1 MMSVD
6 LSTLDNF
13 WLKRLKQYREICVVN
28 GIYLG
33 RRGVHSECE
42 PIQIINTLP
51 LDEMFGTP
59 GLQRSPHLLNALQY
73 CKEAECELFKSR
85 YMTKKDSIEIFKTS
99 TNGQYMVLKNND
111 VWDTLENYLKNKN
124 KRAESPYRLLN
135 VPADGNCFYHC
146 LVKAMK
152 YMPVL
157 KDIYIKHSV
166 DLSSIEDPMMVF
178 RMIFARNI
186 TDDDFEN
193 YKLLCIVEPENTQCE
208 SIADFRWLVCNTN
221 EYANSIIISILHR
234 LGDGNLSISIYNSA
248 NIQSS
253 PNEWNHDCKSE
264 SDIRENAPYGPMWSS
279 TTHLCLLLANN
290 HYNIIT
296 KN

>member
-1 MMSVD
+1 MSEED
-6 LSTLDNF
+6 QKDT
-13 WLKRLKQYREICVVN
+13 YVVN
-28 GIYLG
+28 DTM
-33 RRGVHSECE
+33 
-42 PIQIINTLP
+42 QIL
-51 LDEMFGTP
+51 
-59 GLQRSPHLLNALQY
+59 
-73 CKEAECELFKSR
+73 
-85 YMTKKDSIEIFKTS
+85 
-99 TNGQYMVLKNND
+99 
-111 VWDTLENYLKNKN
+111 
-124 KRAESPYRLLN
+124 YRLLY

-152 YMPVL
+152 YMTVL

-208 SIADFRWLVCNTN
+208 SITDFRLLVCNTN

-248 NIQSS
+248 YMQSS
-253 PNEWNHDCKSE
+253 PNEWNHDCPSVLEK
-264 SDIRENAPYGPMWSS
+264 IKKKNARYGPMWTS
-279 TTHLCLLLANN
+279 TTRLCLLLANN
-290 HYNIIT
+290 HYNIVT
-296 KN
+296 ER